1 MWHVGETHWL
11 CHIKVGWIR
20 YTKNLPHIDVAR
32 GLIKGDG
39 LDVNV
44 ETKNCMNHGLCLEI

>member
-32 GLIKGDG
+32 GLIKGDE